1 MSDSWVGFRPSPKR
15 DETRPT
21 ASASFEATSD
31 LLIAKVLKLLTT
43 QAGVES
49 WLVVFTKFD
58 ARLGAKL
65 KFTINEENYGGT
77 YARID
82 IPKRIILLTEL
93 HGELDFRLTEKK
105 DGTDIALNCT
115 KTLNEAEK
123 ADWEKLIHETF
134 ARFARQLNQGA

>member
-1 MSDSWVGFRPSPKR
+1 MTDSWVGFRPSPKR

-21 ASASFEATSD
+21 ASVNFEATSD

-49 WLVVFTKFD
+49 WLVRFTKFD

-65 KFTINEENYGGT
+65 KFTLNEENYGGT

-82 IPKRIILLTEL
+82 IPKRVIFLTEY

-105 DGTDIALNCT
+105 DGTDITLSCS
-115 KTLNEAEK
+115 KTLNEQEK
-123 ADWEKLIHETF
+123 QDWENLV
-134 ARFARQLNQGA
+134 QGCFSKFQEALTDAK

>member
-1 MSDSWVGFRPSPKR
+1 MTDSWVGFRPSPKR

-21 ASASFEATSD
+21 ASQNFEASSD
-31 LLIAKVLKLLTT
+31 LLIAKVLRLLTT

-49 WLVVFTKFD
+49 WLVSFTKFD

-65 KFTINEENYGGT
+65 KFTLNQENYGGT

-82 IPKRIILLTEL
+82 IPKRVILLTEF

-105 DGTDIALNCT
+105 DGTDIILSCT
-115 KTLNEAEK
+115 KTLTEQEK
-123 ADWEKLIHETF
+123 LDWEKVAQDTF
-134 ARFARQLNQGA
+134 SNFKKALSNAS